1 MGLLKKVARYN
12 RPQAPSLNSSIPRHP
27 RAKCRAAD
35 HAKRCGNDA
44 FATVPLR
51 GRNRGRVSA
60 KKKNLL
66 DWWSLGFC
74 PKHGGC
80 LCHRRKLVVRRIS
93 ILRNT
98 QDGFPGCGKCLC
110 FLEMDPKYPPAIK
123 GGNGKSFSWEN
134 HPSISIKVVSYHI
147 LSIATFEYPRVSV
160 IGISL
165 LGIAWLEWLNS
176 NPGTLR
182 EIIP

>member
-1 MGLLKKVARYN
+1 
-12 RPQAPSLNSSIPRHP
+12 
-27 RAKCRAAD
+27 
-35 HAKRCGNDA
+35 
-44 FATVPLR
+44 
-51 GRNRGRVSA
+51 
-60 KKKNLL
+60 
-66 DWWSLGFC
+66 
-74 PKHGGC
+74 
-80 LCHRRKLVVRRIS
+80 
-93 ILRNT
+93 
-98 QDGFPGCGKCLC
+98 
-110 FLEMDPKYPPAIK
+110 MDPKYPPAIK

>member
-1 MGLLKKVARYN
+1 M
-12 RPQAPSLNSSIPRHP
+12 
-27 RAKCRAAD
+27 
-35 HAKRCGNDA
+35 
-44 FATVPLR
+44 
-51 GRNRGRVSA
+51 
-60 KKKNLL
+60 
-66 DWWSLGFC
+66 
-74 PKHGGC
+74 
-80 LCHRRKLVVRRIS
+80 
-93 ILRNT
+93 
-98 QDGFPGCGKCLC
+98 C

-182 EIIP
+182 EIIPQPPNLFGNSTPFLPQGVPVEFSCPMLF